1 MLLEDNRRKIQTG
14 GTYQQKCPCC
24 PCSLFPSPFSREQ
37 ADGADSPPARQAL
50 LCATALAIHA
60 DGSSAGQPLRATPV
74 SAPPCAV
81 LLSIRQPGAHIIKM
95 LTPSSS

>member
-1 MLLEDNRRKIQTG
+1 MGPTNENVQ
-14 GTYQQKCPCC
+14 CC
-24 PCSLFPSPFSREQ
+24 PWLPFPSPFSQEQ